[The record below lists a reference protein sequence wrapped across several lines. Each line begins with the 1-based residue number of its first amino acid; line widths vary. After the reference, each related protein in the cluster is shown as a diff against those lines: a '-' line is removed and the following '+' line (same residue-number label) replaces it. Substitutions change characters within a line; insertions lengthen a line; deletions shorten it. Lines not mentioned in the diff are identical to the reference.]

1 MKKKSV
7 NDKLTFGTNVK
18 NNVVVL
24 HNHIEAAKTA
34 YIALC
39 FVVLANIVT
48 HITPITDVATT
59 L

>member
-1 MKKKSV
+1 MKIKIVS
-7 NDKLTFGTNVK
+7 DKLTFGTNVK

-24 HNHIEAAKTA
+24 HNHIEAATTA
-34 YIALC
+34 YIASC
-39 FVVLANIVT
+39 FVVRANIVT